1 MEQSWEHDES
11 GKVSVGK
18 AIKELGSPVSVVS
31 FHTYELGEGI
41 QKKESNLADEVAE
54 MMK

>member
-11 GKVSVGK
+11 EKSQEK
-18 AIKELGSPVSVVS
+18 AVKELGSPVSVVF